1 MARYSS
7 YSNNTPI
14 TTWNNF
20 PIYLTTILTGCFA
33 LGLLFSLLA
42 GGGVTVALFADPT
55 PLHPLWSV
63 WRLFTYIFVDRVS
76 YFTLFYIAFF
86 YWACIG
92 IETHLGRPVLV
103 RLLAILVLMNPLVS
117 LLWYWI
123 AGAISMNIGAYT
135 FLAGLITA
143 FATLYPNSEG
153 WFNLPFKWIALAS
166 VFLGVIILVRDGEM
180 IELTQLLACCA
191 AGFAFINHAK
201 EMEYDDAIPLATR
214 IKNLFPR
221 KKAKFRVL
229 PDPDPAPSRRPV
241 VESAEDAEMDAL
253 LDKIAKHGMASLTGK
268 ERSRLEKGREALLKK
283 DKRDL

>member
-7 YSNNTPI
+7 YSNNTPL
-14 TTWNNF
+14 TTWNNV

-42 GGGVTVALFADPT
+42 GLGITMALFGAPI

-63 WRLFTYIFVDRVS
+63 WRLFTYILVDRVS
-76 YFTLFYIAFF
+76 YFTLFSIAFF
-86 YWACIG
+86 YWACLG
-92 IETHLGRPVLV
+92 IETHLGRPALV
-103 RLLAILVLMNPLVS
+103 RLLVMLVLMNPLVS

-123 AGAISMNIGAYT
+123 AHQPSENIGAYT
-135 FLAGLITA
+135 FLAGLITS

-153 WFNLPFKWIALAS
+153 WFGLPFKWIAAAS
-166 VFLGVIILVRDGEM
+166 IFLGVIVIVREGTM
-180 IELTQLLACCA
+180 IELVQLLACCA

-201 EMEYDDAIPLATR
+201 EMEYDDAIPFTTR

-229 PDPDPAPSRRPV
+229 PDPESTPVRRPV
-241 VESAEDAEMDAL
+241 VESADDVEMDAL
-253 LDKIAKHGMASLTGK
+253 LDKIAKNGMASLTAK

-283 DKRDL
+283 DKREV